1 MFKVLVDQVKC
12 IGCSAC
18 NRCETFTMTEDG
30 VYATPRISEI
40 EVLDELHK
48 EVTKDCP
55 TNAISITEK

>member
-1 MFKVLVDQVKC
+1 
-12 IGCSAC
+12 
-18 NRCETFTMTEDG
+18 MTEDG